1 MLRQI
6 KQEVQNEPIAKTAV
20 LPLIFIIY
28 LFIFFFFENL
38 IVSSSRRRRDIQM
51 SLCLSTPV
59 RKSLI

>member
-6 KQEVQNEPIAKTAV
+6 KQEVRNEPIAKTAV
-20 LPLIFIIY
+20 LPLIFIFIY
-28 LFIFFFFENL
+28 LFIYLFENL
-38 IVSSSRRRRDIQM
+38 IVSASRRRRDIQM